1 MSQTLL
7 TAFYKQTNVVKQ
19 NKYMNFVYYPND
31 LKACFQS
38 DEPDTK
44 CAKFI
49 CSADKIRLWVYSSK
63 SNFLQATPFDLPTSN
78 YTVKEAPLLISH
90 LQKAV
95 RLKEKQSALLTV
107 ISLLILDKNALL
119 RRLPIIAIE
128 DVDLIIGT
136 SIIVWFMMVGNNY
149 QLTERD
155 VRIILGY
162 VSNLCEI
169 NTYVEYDRT
178 NKKEHEINHKTI
190 AELKCEK
197 SHTNYDIKDELFALY
212 YRTLWGGTKG
222 DMNMLR
228 SVLRT
233 YCVQELQVKQGI
245 KLFDNE
251 IPEQLE
257 INLENPLF
265 LPQAIDF
272 HCYPWI
278 LKKISTQTKFDENKI
293 KELIWNCQSSLN
305 VRKTDIQ
312 ENAAKICK
320 EQSYEYRR
328 ISIEL
333 DKLRVWIVNKIN
345 C

>member
-7 TAFYKQTNVVKQ
+7 TAFYKRTNVVKQ
-19 NKYMNFVYYPND
+19 NTFMNFVYYPND
-31 LKACFQS
+31 LKSCFQT

-63 SNFLQATPFDLPTSN
+63 SNFLQANTFDLPTSN
-78 YTVKEAPLLISH
+78 YTVKEVPLLISQ
-90 LQKAV
+90 LQKAI
-95 RLKEKQSALLTV
+95 RLKKKQSALLTV
-107 ISLLILDKNALL
+107 ISLLLLDKNALL

-128 DVDLIIGT
+128 DVDLILGT

-169 NTYVEYDRT
+169 NTYVEYDRN
-178 NKKEHEINHKTI
+178 NKKDYEINHKTI
-190 AELKCEK
+190 SELNCEK
-197 SHTNYDIKDELFALY
+197 HTNDYIKDELFALY

-233 YCVQELQVKQGI
+233 YCSKELQVKREI
-245 KLFDNE
+245 KLFDDE
-251 IPEQLE
+251 IPEQLA
-257 INLENPLF
+257 INLDNPMF

-305 VRKTDIQ
+305 VRKIDTQ
-312 ENAAKICK
+312 ENAVKICK
-320 EQSYEYRR
+320 DYNYEYKR
-328 ISIEL
+328 INNEL

-345 C
+345 L